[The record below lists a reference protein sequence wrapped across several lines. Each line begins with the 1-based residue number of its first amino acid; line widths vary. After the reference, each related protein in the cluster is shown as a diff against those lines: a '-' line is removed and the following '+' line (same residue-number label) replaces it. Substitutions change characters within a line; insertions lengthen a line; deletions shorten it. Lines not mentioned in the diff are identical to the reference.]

1 MCCTVHNQR
10 DYCSM
15 CDVVHLLLN
24 SWCGLSGLKAAV
36 VLLQSVW
43 TRVEMLQHVN
53 LEKLEV
59 IIDSDI
65 NNNIL

>member
-1 MCCTVHNQR
+1 
-10 DYCSM
+10 M